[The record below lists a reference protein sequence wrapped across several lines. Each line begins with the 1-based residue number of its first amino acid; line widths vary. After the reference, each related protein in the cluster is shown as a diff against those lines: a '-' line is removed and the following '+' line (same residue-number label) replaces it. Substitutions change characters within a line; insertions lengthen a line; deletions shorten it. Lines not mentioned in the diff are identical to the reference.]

1 MWTLRRVT
9 SGRYLWVEIEPLQ
22 CVDDQR
28 VFGQPIVHDRVE
40 TSQEGRRLDDGLVV
54 GVVEALKPD
63 DSG

>member
-1 MWTLRRVT
+1 MT

-28 VFGQPIVHDRVE
+28 VLGQLVVHDRVE
-40 TSQEGRRLDDGLVV
+40 APQEGRRLNDGLVV

-63 DSG
+63 DVG